1 MKMEEDE
8 VDEVKIPLSAG
19 LWPIFKNRRDID
31 CVPDAEVSARVGPLL
46 EAIERAG
53 RDWQNAIENAHGEE
67 AAEEYAALMGSCL
80 FCIETLVAKLQ
91 RLAQQQT
98 S

>member
-1 MKMEEDE
+1 MEEDE

-31 CVPDAEVSARVGPLL
+31 RVPDAVVPAQVRPLL
-46 EAIERAG
+46 EAIEKALK
-53 RDWQNAIENAHGEE
+53 DWQDAICDAHGEE
-67 AAEEYAALMGSCL
+67 AAQEYDALMVSCI

-91 RLAQQQT
+91 R
-98 S
+98 SERISHD